1 MAEDTPDGAG
11 CDYMLP
17 KAETPSPRGAKME
30 GFETLQQ
37 MYREALPEK
46 CAALE
51 SEWNS
56 ILASAAPE
64 PHAQALRRQLHQLSG
79 SGGAYGFDA
88 MGEMARELE
97 KRWVQ
102 WLLPPA
108 PHRIDALR
116 LAHDLAPLMH
126 ALLAALRAA
135 SLPPDDGV

>member
-1 MAEDTPDGAG
+1 
-11 CDYMLP
+11 
-17 KAETPSPRGAKME
+17 ME

-51 SEWNS
+51 TEWRA
-56 ILASAAPE
+56 ILAGASPE
-64 PHAQALRRQLHQLSG
+64 PHAQALWRQLHQLSG

-102 WLLPPA
+102 WLTPPA
-108 PHRIDALR
+108 PQRTDPLA
-116 LAHDLAPLMH
+116 LAHELRPLMH

-135 SLPPDDGV
+135 SLPRSDGI